1 MGVLR
6 MRTVLVDFGEG
17 PSTSSEVTEVHSAT
31 LGPRC
36 QELGLRNWAS
46 KKLRQNSCSVRPGGL
61 TDVAYLVSSG
71 SE

>member
-46 KKLRQNSCSVRPGGL
+46 KE
-61 TDVAYLVSSG
+61 TAA
-71 SE
+71 E